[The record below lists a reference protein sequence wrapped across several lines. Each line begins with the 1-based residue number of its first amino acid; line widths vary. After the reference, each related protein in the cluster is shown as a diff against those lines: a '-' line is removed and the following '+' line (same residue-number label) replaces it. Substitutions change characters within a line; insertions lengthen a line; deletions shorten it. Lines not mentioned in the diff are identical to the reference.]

1 MAFTNFAL
9 YGGAFFTP
17 VIVGKMT
24 YVMGWRWPF
33 YFIAIFSG
41 VLLPVVSPLLILIT
55 GNTKH

>member
-24 YVMGWRWPF
+24 AEMGWRWPF
-33 YFIAIFSG
+33 YFVSIFAA
-41 VLLPVVSPLLILIT
+41 VFLPAVSVAARAAPARRC
-55 GNTKH
+55 